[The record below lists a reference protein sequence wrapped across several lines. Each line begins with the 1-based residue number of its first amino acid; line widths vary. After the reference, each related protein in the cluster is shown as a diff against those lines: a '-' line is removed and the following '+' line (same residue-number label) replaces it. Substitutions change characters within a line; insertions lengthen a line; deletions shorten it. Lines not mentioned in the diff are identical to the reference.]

1 MALKVENLSEIHED
15 IYFIQGKDRARY
27 PYSNS
32 LLLDDYIIDTGI
44 SSQYLRKLK
53 RRHKINH
60 VLLSHWHEDHISG
73 NHFLPDAQFHC
84 HFLDKHIIEDIS
96 KIAEFYH
103 IEHEN
108 IGEELKKMFA
118 LFGMKNTQIKSSL
131 IDNEIIHIGDIIQLK
146 ILHTPGHTAGHCS
159 FIELTSKLGFFGDID
174 LTNHPYYGN
183 IDANLT
189 DFEISIQRL
198 IDLDFDIVV
207 TGHRDPIYG
216 KKIIKE
222 KLKQYYE
229 IILEREDV
237 ILQEFSELNK
247 PINPSDLKS
256 KNLIYKKYSLFK
268 DFEILAEELMI
279 EKHFKKLEITNKINF
294 EGKGFILT

>member
-1 MALKVENLSEIHED
+1 MALKVENLSEIHKN

-44 SSQYLRKLK
+44 SGQYLRKLK

-73 NHFLPDAQFHC
+73 NHFLPDAKFHC
-84 HFLDKHIIEDIS
+84 HFLDKHIIEDIN
-96 KIAEFYH
+96 KIAAFYK
-103 IEHEN
+103 IEHEKVS
-108 IGEELKKMFA
+108 EDLKKMFI
-118 LFGMKNTQIKSSL
+118 LFGMRDTPIKSGIS
-131 IDNEIIHIGDIIQLK
+131 DNEIIHIGDTIRLK

-159 FIELTSKLGFFGDID
+159 FIELSSRVGFFGDID

-183 IDANLT
+183 IDANLI
-189 DFEISIQRL
+189 DFERSIQRL
-198 IDLDFDIVV
+198 IDLDFDSVV

-216 KKIIKE
+216 KKFIKG
-222 KLKQYYE
+222 KLKQYHK
-229 IILEREDV
+229 IILEREDA
-237 ILQEFSELNK
+237 ILQEFSELNR
-247 PINPSDLKS
+247 PINPFDLKN
-256 KNLIYKKYSLFK
+256 KNLIYKRYSLFK

-279 EKHFKKLEITNKINF
+279 EKHFYKLEFTNKINF
-294 EGKGFILT
+294 EGKGYILA